1 MATGHIEALRRGFR
15 AVVYAGKDPLTGRK
29 TYLKET
35 HPTREAAERAK
46 NRLIAQV
53 EAERIPDRA
62 ATVAYLLDRWV
73 EVADHELST
82 RVTNEGYIRRTL
94 KPALGEIPLR
104 KLQHRVDIPGGPPN
118 SPTPPGLRAGPSSPS
133 SHCGFA
139 VCAPHRE
146 GAGCG
151 RRGGV
156 LTVGPGGRPAAPARP
171 GPFLAA
177 RRSRGGGG
185 SPSRVGSRAGPSAVG
200 EPTRSHARRHG
211 LRGDAGYALAGE
223 TSC

>member
-94 KPALGEIPLR
+94 KPALGEIQLR
-104 KLQHRVDIPGGPPN
+104 KLQHRVDILDRLY
-118 SPTPPGLRAGPSSPS
+118 THLRR
-133 SHCGFA
+133 
-139 VCAPHRE
+139 CA
-146 GAGCG
+146 ALCDG
-151 RRGGV
+151 RLKV
-156 LTVGPGGRPAAPARP
+156 DH
-171 GPFLAA
+171 
-177 RRSRGGGG
+177 
-185 SPSRVGSRAGPSAVG
+185 
-200 EPTRSHARRHG
+200 RSHEEGHDCAKVGCRRHVCRPMSPG
-211 LRGDAGYALAGE
+211 TVRRIHAILSAALSYGMSWGWIDRNPA
-223 TSC
+223 